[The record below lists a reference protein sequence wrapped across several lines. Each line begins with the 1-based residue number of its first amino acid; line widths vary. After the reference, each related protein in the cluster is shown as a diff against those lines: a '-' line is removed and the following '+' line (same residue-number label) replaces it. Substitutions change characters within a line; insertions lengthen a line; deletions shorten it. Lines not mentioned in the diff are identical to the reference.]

1 MSDSIKQ
8 LLAISLL
15 GVLLIAGCS
24 SQPSAPVT
32 NNENTPVVNNNALQT
47 PEQTRNSESTN
58 TEASTM
64 VNSEKTTENEVKVT
78 YNNGTYEAEG
88 NYMSPAGKEIVKVSM
103 VVEGGKIMEMDLN
116 VDTQNKTS
124 EKYKGLFKAGINEL
138 VMGKSLEEITG
149 FSQVNGSSLT
159 PKGFQM
165 AIEAIKAEAKA

>member
-15 GVLLIAGCS
+15 GVLLMAGCS
-24 SQPSAPVT
+24 QPTANVT
-32 NNENTPVVNNNALQT
+32 NNESTPVVNNNALQT

-64 VNSEKTTENEVKVT
+64 VDSEKSNESEVKVT

-88 NYMSPAGKEIVKVSM
+88 DYMSPAGKEIVKVSM
-103 VVEGGKIMEMDLN
+103 EVVDGMVMEMDVN
-116 VDTQNKTS
+116 VDTQNTTS

-138 VMGKSLEEITG
+138 VMGKPLDEIAG
-149 FSQVNGSSLT
+149 FSQVNGSSLA